1 MQYAIYPGYD
11 SGGLHFFD
19 HASIFFYM
27 ASKESHL
34 KAVSV
39 DDEKMNLLLIEQLG
53 QKNNLDVVSFDKPVD
68 ALEYLKQE
76 DADLLFVDYMMP
88 GMDGITLIQQVRF
101 FKREIPIVMITAVTS
116 DAELKLRALQAGA
129 TDFLNKPFD
138 MAEFSA
144 RIQNLSML
152 RRNQLF
158 YKKWAEM
165 LKEEVSR
172 ATRDIEKREYETLSI
187 LGEAAEFRDPET
199 GQHVFRVSSYSKILA
214 AALGFDEGRQQTI
227 FHSAPLHDIGKI
239 GIPDSIL
246 LKPGPLDKDEFT
258 LMKTHTSIGY
268 NLTRKSSSVFLR
280 TGAEIAISHHEKY
293 DGSGYPK
300 GLEGENIPI
309 YGRIVAIADVF
320 DALTSRRP
328 YKEPWS
334 FEDASNLLK
343 EQRGRHFDPKLIDI
357 FTEQIDQFREIKEN
371 YQDSEEG
378 ETSEEGASTE
388 GKPTA

>member
-1 MQYAIYPGYD
+1 M
-11 SGGLHFFD
+11 
-19 HASIFFYM
+19 YM
-27 ASKESHL
+27 EAKESKRKENRL

-39 DDEKMNLLLIEQLG
+39 DDEKMNLLLIEQLAE
-53 QKNNLDVVSFDKPVD
+53 KNNLEVVSFDKPLK
-68 ALEYLKQE
+68 ALEYLKRE

-88 GMDGITLIQQVRF
+88 EMDGVSLIQKVRF

-116 DAELKLRALQAGA
+116 DSELKLKALQAGA

-144 RIQNLSML
+144 RIQNLSLL

-199 GQHVFRVSSYSKILA
+199 GHHVFRVSSYSKILA
-214 AALGFDEGRQQTI
+214 EALGFDEERQQI
-227 FHSAPLHDIGKI
+227 VFHSAPLHDIGKI

-246 LKPGPLDKDEFT
+246 LKPGPLDKEEFVI
-258 LMKTHTSIGY
+258 MRTHTSIGY
-268 NLTRKSSSVFLR
+268 NLTKKSSSLFLR
-280 TGAEIAISHHEKY
+280 TGAEIANSHHEKY
-293 DGSGYPK
+293 DGSGYPA
-300 GLEGENIPI
+300 GLAGENIPI
-309 YGRIVAIADVF
+309 YGRIVAVADVF

-328 YKEPWS
+328 YKEPWT
-334 FEDASNLLK
+334 FEDASALLK
-343 EQRGRHFDPKLIDI
+343 KERGKHFDPQLIDI
-357 FTEQIDQFREIKEN
+357 FTDRIDEFREIHEK
-371 YQDSEEG
+371 YQDDETEEDVKIAAL
-378 ETSEEGASTE
+378 T
-388 GKPTA
+388 